1 MKSKK
6 VKLVGLLVLI
16 ASFYIVSCKKDDSDT
31 FTEGKHRITIN
42 IDNVSREFYIHVP
55 KNYTNS
61 ISYPVVIMC
70 HGTGGNGLKFY
81 NISGWTDVGD
91 EEGIITVFPSSGEYC
106 INDNGVQENTSKWNA
121 PGSFDFCSG
130 VVPLNDQK
138 FMEQMI
144 TWLDNNISIDMKRIH
159 IVGFSNGGSFASY
172 CGFTMTNIFASA
184 VSASGATIGDTT
196 FNVADKIPIILQVG
210 NSDPKFTSTPFPMDL
225 ESLFSQDPT
234 VQSIISTYKSSLG
247 LAEMPSYSG
256 NVNQYLQADFL
267 PVNTSENHFFKFILV
282 KDLEHNYP
290 NGTNHPMKGAQEHW
304 NMIKNISK
312 L

>member
-1 MKSKK
+1 MKIKK
-6 VKLVGLLVLI
+6 IKWTLILVFITSLSI
-16 ASFYIVSCKKDDSDT
+16 FSCKKDNSVT

-42 IDNVSREFYIHVP
+42 VDNVSREFYVHIP
-55 KNYTNS
+55 NNYNNS
-61 ISYPVVIMC
+61 VNYPVVIMC
-70 HGTGGNGLKFY
+70 HGTGGDGLKFY
-81 NISGWTDVGD
+81 NISGWKDVGD
-91 EEGIITVFPSSGEYC
+91 MEGIITVFPSSGEYC
-106 INDNGVQENTSKWNA
+106 IIENGVQNNTSKWNA

-144 TWLDNNISIDMKRIH
+144 TWLDKNVSIDMKRIH

-172 CGFTMTNIFASA
+172 CGFTMTNIFATA

-196 FNVADKIPIILQVG
+196 FSVANKIPIILQVG

-225 ESLFSQDPT
+225 EKLITQDPT
-234 VQSIISTYKSSLG
+234 VQSIISTYNSSLG
-247 LAEMPSYSG
+247 LAEVPSYSG
-256 NVNQYLQADFL
+256 NINQYLQADFL
-267 PVNTSENHFFKFILV
+267 PVNTKGNHFFRFILV

-290 NGTNHPMKGAQEHW
+290 NGTNHPMKGAQVHW